1 MNWNGSYA
9 SSFEKDLLA
18 LRAQIRQKAVQAIR
32 DVLSNP
38 YQGKKLQGRANRL
51 SVRLGRDCRLVYSVY
66 SRERLVDF
74 EFVGGHSPGSCTVRS
89 SRSRITTKTM
99 PRNRPASKPRPASSS
114 RFGL

>member
-38 YQGKKLQGRANRL
+38 YQGKKLQGRANRF
-51 SVRLGRDCRLVYSVY
+51 SVRLGRDYRLVYSVY
-66 SRERLVDF
+66 SHERLVDF
-74 EFVGGHSPGSCTVRS
+74 EFVGDRKEAYRWIRHG
-89 SRSRITTKTM
+89 
-99 PRNRPASKPRPASSS
+99 
-114 RFGL
+114 

>member
-38 YQGKKLQGRANRL
+38 YKGKKLQGRANRF
-51 SVRLGRDCRLVYSVY
+51 SVRLGRDYRLVYSVY
-66 SRERLVDF
+66 REEFGASLRFSRRSAKNGCLA
-74 EFVGGHSPGSCTVRS
+74 PS
-89 SRSRITTKTM
+89 SRVH
-99 PRNRPASKPRPASSS
+99 PGPFA
-114 RFGL
+114 FGVSPIESTSAA